1 MLLKHIPQL
10 IENRYE
16 TESCAEKKFCSIF
29 ERAQRWDSV
38 TLAIVTIAKR
48 SEANVVFCKPFL
60 KFRFVIILHSPSFP
74 SIDEETFA
82 NLHIRRHLNYRTCIR
97 V

>member
-48 SEANVVFCKPFL
+48 SEA
-60 KFRFVIILHSPSFP
+60 S
-74 SIDEETFA
+74 
-82 NLHIRRHLNYRTCIR
+82 
-97 V
+97 